1 MDKYAK
7 YNPDEE
13 AIEAWLKGFEIRLLC
28 HNISDADRKRNW
40 CRSLV
45 GEAGNSI
52 IEKLPQ
58 AATWA
63 EVKEELCS
71 VLGEGNPKKR
81 AFDVLQNYKPK
92 GKGLGEMAT
101 DIMAKASLATSDADL
116 QVQLGLKAF
125 LQAVPR
131 NIGRE
136 LRRRHF
142 VSVKEALK
150 EARFLQ
156 SVIEED
162 EDHES
167 GEVFKGKEEVKPVK
181 EPKVDLNRV
190 VEACI
195 RKLQTLQACK
205 KQSERPG
212 YARKRRRCWCCGQKG
227 HLVRACPLVQR
238 NQKAEKRLPE
248 SAKGCQRVHESAKGC
263 QMAQESARRCQR
275 VPDGAR
281 GCQMV
286 QESARGYQR
295 MPDGTRGCQMV
306 SEGARGYQ
314 IMEKSARGCQRM
326 PDGAKG
332 CQMVSDG
339 SKGCQM
345 VQESTRECQN
355 GPDGA
360 NGCQMVPEGG
370 KRCQKDQVGPVV
382 APGLG
387 KKTDLIFVTVSIAG
401 VEVVAL
407 VDTGATTS
415 CCRWEWYQQW
425 KDHLGAVTKSKI
437 RVMGI
442 APDPVKVKGLTKPLT
457 LLWDGVGGRF
467 QLAVLPT
474 LHDVDV
480 VLGVDVLSQLNVQFD
495 WVRQVVSP
503 YREPCIQVESGRSI
517 GLLLENPDST
527 FKGKIPVK
535 EEGVKEVAK
544 DMLRPAYQNLRYC
557 YKAREKKEDRKIVW
571 NQADY
576 RVKLQEDLKDIRKK
590 LCQVSGKELAKK
602 EETRPVNRMEEGV
615 LVDLCE
621 QRSCERGSGC
631 YAPEEIYKSNKLANV
646 VYNSSEG
653 LSTPVTSSLMPP
665 KPARTER
672 RNYFWRNSS
681 KREVCMYVRILDP
694 LEFRNNYK
702 KESDDKFNEECS
714 EGGKDVTSSSHSNRK
729 SSKNSKS
736 MTVSNSGKNGINSYN
751 NKYREIKIKN
761 NSASKGRQGEERD
774 ETLRLPDI
782 IKREGKMT
790 SLLHNTVAQEQQ
802 QSTSLAGRVAKQCK
816 SRHIRSRSSGSLR
829 FRKAVQSYDKIAA
842 ILFMCFGII
851 MQLSEAFSHF
861 ARCKSKR
868 LIGNSRIGSVDGGV
882 WRWCMFVVCFLFECR
897 TSLWKFRHRI
907 WPKIILEGLWIGNNV
922 INKIDKR
929 CYQLTFRLVLA
940 TCWLRNLLHGNVCS
954 TNVAIGI
961 GNADDARDA
970 NNVCLC
976 LYSDLWASCHMYLCR
991 DMEILGLL
999 YKIGSFRI
1007 FIYLYRGKIRSLWL
1021 SCEQA
1026 SFFLAFPNKL
1036 CTLVYFVSKD
1046 CLLDRISRKKYQCTN
1061 LVGLAP
1067 LEKAYTGIKPFFL
1080 GLRRVVTSGD
1090 PLDMAY
1096 KRGH

>member
-1 MDKYAK
+1 M
-7 YNPDEE
+7 
-13 AIEAWLKGFEIRLLC
+13 
-28 HNISDADRKRNW
+28 
-40 CRSLV
+40 
-45 GEAGNSI
+45 
-52 IEKLPQ
+52 
-58 AATWA
+58 
-63 EVKEELCS
+63 
-71 VLGEGNPKKR
+71 
-81 AFDVLQNYKPK
+81 
-92 GKGLGEMAT
+92 
-101 DIMAKASLATSDADL
+101 
-116 QVQLGLKAF
+116 
-125 LQAVPR
+125 
-131 NIGRE
+131 
-136 LRRRHF
+136 
-142 VSVKEALK
+142 
-150 EARFLQ
+150 
-156 SVIEED
+156 
-162 EDHES
+162 
-167 GEVFKGKEEVKPVK
+167 
-181 EPKVDLNRV
+181 
-190 VEACI
+190 
-195 RKLQTLQACK
+195 
-205 KQSERPG
+205 
-212 YARKRRRCWCCGQKG
+212 QKG
-227 HLVRACPLVQR
+227 AR
-238 NQKAEKRLPE
+238 
-248 SAKGCQRVHESAKGC
+248 GVHESAKGC
-263 QMAQESARRCQR
+263 QMVQESARRCQR

-295 MPDGTRGCQMV
+295 MPDGTRGCQTV

-370 KRCQKDQVGPVV
+370 KGCQKDQVGPVV

-442 APDPVKVKGLTKPLT
+442 APNPVKVKGLTKPLT

-503 YREPCIQVESGRSI
+503 YREPCVQVESGRSI

-576 RVKLQEDLKDIRKK
+576 RVKLQEDLKDIRQK
-590 LCQVSGKELAKK
+590 LCQVSRKELGKK
-602 EETRPVNRMEEGV
+602 EATRPVNRMEEGV

-621 QRSCERGSGC
+621 QRSGERGSGC

-646 VYNSSEG
+646 FYNSSEG

-702 KESDDKFNEECS
+702 KESDDKFNAECS

-751 NKYREIKIKN
+751 NKYHEIKIKN

-774 ETLRLPDI
+774 EALRLPGI
-782 IKREGKMT
+782 IKRKGKMT

-802 QSTSLAGRVAKQCK
+802 QQPTSLAARVAEQCN
-816 SRHIRSRSSGSLR
+816 SSLFRLRSSDSLG
-829 FRKAVQSYDKIAA
+829 FRKAVQSYNKIAA

-868 LIGNSRIGSVDGGV
+868 LIGNSRIGSMDGGV

-976 LYSDLWASCHMYLCR
+976 PYSDLWASCHMYLCR

-1046 CLLDRISRKKYQCTN
+1046 CLLNRISRKKYQCTN
-1061 LVGLAP
+1061 LVRLAP